1 MSTNVNKAITNGQEV
16 CVSVTRIINNNGD
29 LVGVISHMGKVV
41 KELGIEITLIN
52 PKKIA
57 TFGPF
62 VGILVKQGRIM
73 IAMGSKG
80 NVLLKRITRTTIKLF

>member
-1 MSTNVNKAITNGQEV
+1 M
-16 CVSVTRIINNNGD
+16 SVTRIINNNGD

-52 PKKIA
+52 PKKMA

-62 VGILVKQGRIM
+62 VGILVK
-73 IAMGSKG
+73 
-80 NVLLKRITRTTIKLF
+80 